1 MKSEKEIRNCF
12 PILTRL
18 VNGKPLVYFDNAA
31 TTQKPEMVIDA
42 LANYYREQNANIHRG
57 VHFLSQIS
65 TDDYEGVRK
74 QIARFIHAR
83 TEREIVFTRGTTE
96 SINLVASSFGRQEIQ
111 EGDEIVLTT
120 LEHHSNIVPWQINAH
135 GAIIRTIPVTPN
147 GELDMHKAASIIN
160 RKTRMVAIAHIS
172 NALGTILPV
181 REIIDLAHKNGAL
194 VLVDGAQAI
203 AHTRVDVQELDADF
217 YCFSGHKMYA
227 PMGIG
232 ALYGKEELLERL
244 PPYQGGGEMIDRVSF
259 ENTTYND
266 IPFKFEA
273 GTPNVGDTLALG
285 KAISFIEAVSYEKIA
300 AIEEELLH
308 YATERL
314 SAFDGVKIIGLAANK
329 AGVISFVVDNIHP
342 YDIGMILDKTGV
354 AARTGHHC
362 AQPLM
367 DFYQLPGTV
376 RISFAMYNTKEE
388 VDIFIDSLK
397 MAIDMLT

>member
-1 MKSEKEIRNCF
+1 
-12 PILTRL
+12 
-18 VNGKPLVYFDNAA
+18 
-31 TTQKPEMVIDA
+31 
-42 LANYYREQNANIHRG
+42 
-57 VHFLSQIS
+57 
-65 TDDYEGVRK
+65 
-74 QIARFIHAR
+74 
-83 TEREIVFTRGTTE
+83 
-96 SINLVASSFGRQEIQ
+96 
-111 EGDEIVLTT
+111 
-120 LEHHSNIVPWQINAH
+120 
-135 GAIIRTIPVTPN
+135 
-147 GELDMHKAASIIN
+147 
-160 RKTRMVAIAHIS
+160 
-172 NALGTILPV
+172 
-181 REIIDLAHKNGAL
+181 
-194 VLVDGAQAI
+194 
-203 AHTRVDVQELDADF
+203 
-217 YCFSGHKMYA
+217 
-227 PMGIG
+227 MGIG
-232 ALYGKEELLERL
+232 VLYGKEELLERL

-314 SAFDGVKIIGLAANK
+314 SAFDGVKIIGSAANK

-367 DFYQLPGTV
+367 DFYQLSGTV

-388 VDIFIDSLK
+388 VDIFINSLK